1 MGRGVQGAAGRVL
14 LEAAVVLERTVASK
28 RAVARWQG
36 RRNAALRAAGRL
48 GVPVETLAARLGL
61 SERWVRKVVHAQ
73 KAAAS
78 QEASAERASP
88 TEPASADGTSADGT
102 SVEGAS
108 AEETPAPEGS
118 AERAA

>member
-1 MGRGVQGAAGRVL
+1 MGRGVQGAAGRAL
-14 LEAAVVLERTVASK
+14 LEAAVVLERAVASK

-61 SERWVRKVVHAQ
+61 SERWVRKVVHAR

-78 QEASAERASP
+78 REASAERAP
-88 TEPASADGTSADGT
+88 TEPTTA
-102 SVEGAS
+102 EGAS

-118 AERAA
+118 AGRAA